1 MRVVSP
7 RSGAGNAAV
16 SSFMPPHSPSDD
28 APWTI
33 GRLVTWTTGHLS
45 RAGVADARLGT
56 ELLLARALGCRRIDL
71 YTRFDQVPE
80 AAALD
85 AFRAFVKRA
94 ALREPIAYIIGER
107 EFFSL
112 PFRVTR
118 DVLIPRPETE
128 TLVERVLDHGKA
140 HTLTAPT
147 ILDVGT
153 GSGCIA
159 VALLS
164 QWPGARCVASD
175 VSEAAL
181 TIASEN
187 ASRNG
192 VGERVRF
199 VVADRFMLS
208 AEVVP
213 EGRFDII
220 VCNPPYIAV
229 GAIAG
234 LDPEVRE
241 YEPRSALT
249 DEGDGLSFYRDLA
262 VEAERLLSPDGAM
275 FVEVADGCAE
285 AVRAVMASGGWSHML
300 TARDRV
306 MGKERVLGFCR
317 TGPASDISSDTGD

>member
-1 MRVVSP
+1 
-7 RSGAGNAAV
+7 
-16 SSFMPPHSPSDD
+16 MPPHAPTDD

-33 GRLVTWTTGHLS
+33 GRLVTWTAGHLT

-56 ELLLARALGCRRIDL
+56 ELLLAKAIECRRIDL

-80 AAALD
+80 TAALD

-94 ALREPIAYIIGER
+94 AMREPIAYIIGER

-128 TLVERVLDHGKA
+128 TLVERALDHCKTRA
-140 HTLTAPT
+140 LAAPT

-159 VALLS
+159 VALLVQLS
-164 QWPGARCVASD
+164 EARCVASD

-181 TIASEN
+181 AITAEN

-192 VGERVRF
+192 VSERIQLVE
-199 VVADRFMLS
+199 ADRFHLP
-208 AEVVP
+208 AEALP
-213 EGRFDII
+213 PGGFDIL
-220 VCNPPYIAV
+220 VCNPPYIAA

-241 YEPRSALT
+241 YEPRGALT
-249 DEGDGLSFYRDLA
+249 DEGDGLSFYRDMA
-262 VEAERLLSPDGAM
+262 TEAGRLLAPGGAV
-275 FVEVADGCAE
+275 FVEVADDCAGD
-285 AVRAVMASGGWSHML
+285 VRAVMTTGGWKQTL
-300 TARDRV
+300 TVKDRV
-306 MGKERVLGFCR
+306 VGKERVLGFER
-317 TGPASDISSDTGD
+317 SGRVDEPPTAGHGAGHPLAYEPVTTPS

>member
-1 MRVVSP
+1 M
-7 RSGAGNAAV
+7 
-16 SSFMPPHSPSDD
+16 
-28 APWTI
+28 
-33 GRLVTWTTGHLS
+33 TWTAGHLS

-56 ELLLARALGCRRIDL
+56 ELLLAKALGCRRIDL
-71 YTRFDQVPE
+71 YTRFEQVPE
-80 AAALD
+80 AATLD

-128 TLVERVLDHGKA
+128 TLVERVLDHCKTRA
-140 HTLTAPT
+140 LAAPT

-164 QWPGARCVASD
+164 QWPGGHCVASD
-175 VSEAAL
+175 VSRAAL
-181 TIASEN
+181 AIAAEN
-187 ASRNG
+187 ATRNG
-192 VGERVRF
+192 VAERIQF
-199 VVADRFMLS
+199 VEADRFHLPP
-208 AEVVP
+208 EVVP
-213 EGRFDII
+213 QGGFDVL

-229 GAIAG
+229 GAIEG

-241 YEPRSALT
+241 YEPRGALT
-249 DEGDGLSFYRDLA
+249 DEGDGLSFYRDMA
-262 VEAERLLSPDGAM
+262 TQVERLLSPDGAV

-285 AVRAVMASGGWSHML
+285 AVRAVMAKGGWSHVL

-306 MGKERVLGFCR
+306 VGKERVLGFER
-317 TGPASDISSDTGD
+317 SGRGDGPPTAGQGAGHPLAYEPVTTPS